1 MKERDLK
8 LCHSDLNFNLRREK
22 MIYIDGNLIATAEII
37 QSELDK
43 AAVAQSTSGW
53 MELNSELVQYS
64 GGAEVKIPNL
74 DMDGLAD
81 YDRANGFT
89 AGDVKFGYQTKKLT
103 MDRGRSFSFDEHI
116 YIFNN

>member
-1 MKERDLK
+1 
-8 LCHSDLNFNLRREK
+8 

-74 DMDGLAD
+74 DMDDLAD

-116 YIFNN
+116 YIYSTIESKNYCGSDM